1 MTDPIVALVDPVG
14 PKFVAT
20 TLGLAVASQAT
31 PVGPFVHVVGFRVGS
46 AFGYEPQPEDTGLN
60 GTLLYQGVPLT
71 YEYVGDNTINVL
83 CRIDAR
89 AGPFDF
95 GEVCI
100 DLAGGIMFAKA
111 AFTEPQKKY
120 TSLNTNVQSTYTFN
134 ALLKLQ
140 QSVAVFKID
149 TFGSPPD
156 VWRVDRWADVY
167 PPALSANPGIPCIL
181 VQEPDVN
188 GNTSLIH
195 QAGASHWSVGTNYEI
210 IFKGMAD
217 SITPSQVVVS
227 NSLLANN
234 SYVPFA
240 SYATTT
246 NREYV
251 IETADGYLRSVNNC
265 TGTTNAGGAQ
275 TFTLNDPFSATP
287 NQGPV
292 TIYSM
297 RGQVMRGARLSQD
310 ANNLLAL
317 RADGLYY
324 GTAAPAEIVNMF
336 VDPINGNDANIGSI
350 TSPVQTIGAVVDR
363 GPSGVDRNIYLKELQ
378 DHWVDP
384 QYAKAF
390 RGGSWVI
397 TPYGPMSDALP
408 PVAGDSKFMQV
419 AAIALMPTI
428 RSRPMYTPPPDA
440 GGGVYQQGIALAP
453 QGATVTAQAV
463 RFACADPVVGGAPL
477 SSAIGTFMSPYE
489 NGSGSQWILRNCQID
504 TTTGWFAGSAYSP
517 ITISLISGVSIIGS
531 GKLCIAGSKLLS
543 IDFGGGG
550 IGTNTITADQ
560 VMSYVQS
567 PIIATKTYSNMTTNI
582 TPSTGPGGN
591 LTRVPVPNLAS
602 YTMPAD
608 RKGYYQLYRQEE
620 TNVGKAFMYLNGVY
634 VVWID
639 VESGGNSG
647 VYPIPLNPGDN
658 IQISGSMGNAS
669 SMYAE
674 VFMYPV
680 GANTWN

>member
-1 MTDPIVALVDPVG
+1 MAD

-46 AFGYEPQPEDTGLN
+46 AFGYEPQPSDTGLN
-60 GTLLYQGVPLT
+60 GALLYSGVPLT
-71 YEYVGDNTINVL
+71 YEFVGDNTINVL

-210 IFKGMAD
+210 IFKGVAQ
-217 SITPSQVVVS
+217 SLTASQVVVA
-227 NSLLANN
+227 NSALANN

-240 SYATTT
+240 SYATST

-251 IETADGYLRSVNNC
+251 IETSDGYLRSVNNC
-265 TGTTNAGGAQ
+265 TGTANDAGTQ
-275 TFTLNDPFSATP
+275 TFVLNDPFASTP
-287 NQGPV
+287 AQGPI

-317 RADGLYY
+317 RGDGLYY

-336 VDPINGNDANIGSI
+336 VDAINGNDANIGSQA
-350 TSPVQTIGAVVDR
+350 SPVKTIAAVVDR
-363 GPSGVDRNIYLKELQ
+363 GPPGVDRYLYLKEQQ

-384 QYAKAF
+384 ISAKAF
-390 RGGSWVI
+390 RGGSWNI
-397 TPYGPMSDALP
+397 LPYGPLSDALAP
-408 PVAGDSKFMQV
+408 IPGDSKFMQV
-419 AAIALMPTI
+419 AAIALMPSI
-428 RSRPMYTPPPDA
+428 RSRPMHTEGPDA
-440 GGGVYQQGIALAP
+440 GGGFFQNGTALAP
-453 QGATVTAQAV
+453 QGATVTALAT
-463 RFACADPVVGGAPL
+463 RFTCADPVVGGAPI
-477 SSAIGTFMSPYE
+477 SSACGTFMSPYG
-489 NGSGSQWILRNCQID
+489 NGAGSQWILRNCQVD
-504 TTTGWFAGSAYSP
+504 TTTGWFAASAYSP
-517 ITISLISGVSIIGS
+517 ITLSIAQVSVIGS
-531 GKLCIAGSKLLS
+531 GKLCISGSKLLNV
-543 IDFGGGG
+543 DFGGGA

-560 VMSYVQS
+560 LMAYVQGATV
-567 PIIATKTYSNMTTNI
+567 ATKLYNNLNTNI

-620 TNVGKAFMYLNGVY
+620 ANVGKAYMYLNGSLI
-634 VVWID
+634 VWID

-647 VYPIPLNPGDN
+647 VYPLPLNPGDN
-658 IQISGSMGNAS
+658 VQINGSMGGPS